1 MKILS
6 AFAAVSLTL
15 FSQGAT
21 LDTLAAK
28 INNQV
33 ITVSDVMHEMRRNNS
48 KIPMQG
54 PEFKQAYSNAVETLI
69 DRKLILKQS
78 VDKKMDVQEW
88 MVDNRVREIVKDAFE
103 GDQNKL
109 NAALAESKI
118 PITEWRNTIRD
129 DMVVSGMRYQL
140 IEKNVVATPAA
151 MLQEY
156 RNHIERYSS
165 EARTTVSVILLR
177 PTNPDDK
184 NAKSLEARAQDIF
197 DQLAQKADFADLARQ
212 FSADSHASDGG
223 LWKDVNP
230 EEAFRPEIVDAISKL
245 KVGECSQLVNLDGWG
260 FIVRKD
266 AEAGARQKSFE
277 EAYDDIERNVKNDLA
292 KEAYQAWIRR
302 LRAAA
307 FVKVYPLPDAF

>member
-1 MKILS
+1 MKILF
-6 AFAAVSLTL
+6 AFAVVSLAVL
-15 FSQGAT
+15 SQGAT
-21 LDTLAAK
+21 LDALAAK
-28 INNQV
+28 VNNQV

-54 PEFKQAYSNAVETLI
+54 PEFKQAYSNAVEALI

-88 MVDNRVREIVKDAFE
+88 MVDNRVREIVKDVFE

-151 MLQEY
+151 MMQEY
-156 RNHIERYSS
+156 RDHVERYST
-165 EARTTVSVILLR
+165 EASTTVSVILLR

-184 NAKSLEARAQDIF
+184 NAKSLEARAKDIF

-223 LWKDVNP
+223 VWKDVNP
-230 EEAFRPEIVDAISKL
+230 EEAFRPEIVETLSKL
-245 KVGECSQLVNLDGWG
+245 KVGNCSPLVNLDGWG

-266 AEAGARQKSFE
+266 AEVHAKQKSFE
-277 EAYDDIERNVKNDLA
+277 EAYDDIERNVKRDLA
-292 KEAYQAWIRR
+292 QEAYRAWTQR
-302 LRAAA
+302 LRATA
-307 FVKVYPLPDAF
+307 FVKVYPLPDSF